1 MLDINLIQSEISKV
15 CPIFGVS
22 SDGRIDFA
30 PEATD
35 QQKVDATA
43 LLKPTQVQL
52 DAYKIKYQR
61 DSAKQYLLATGNTL
75 LRAMCL
81 ELLETS
87 RNQAIAYN
95 NLRLA
100 IVNAATLAALKTAV
114 TALPNITPIGK
125 LAYATAVRAR
135 IDAGDGD

>member
-1 MLDINLIQSEISKV
+1 
-15 CPIFGVS
+15 VS